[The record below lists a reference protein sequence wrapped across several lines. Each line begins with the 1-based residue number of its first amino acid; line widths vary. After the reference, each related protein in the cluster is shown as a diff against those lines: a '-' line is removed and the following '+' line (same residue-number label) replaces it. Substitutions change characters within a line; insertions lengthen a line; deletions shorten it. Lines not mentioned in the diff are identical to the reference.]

1 MFAWRCFPLMGLE
14 LRFFGVDGGFPPV
27 LPTIFED
34 CTKHFLTVQV
44 TYNVDSAHSSG
55 TESIEILV

>member
-1 MFAWRCFPLMGLE
+1 MGLE